1 MGPYRN
7 NRASARST
15 RTQIDHDVFE
25 GLPVRHWRRAPVV
38 TNTAPQKEN
47 LTANNTR
54 NPGWPE
60 LPMPRDAHLLSPM
73 SQALLRAA
81 RMGQVNKPPPPPLED
96 EKEGGEDDD
105 GEGDIDTGFL
115 AKRWTLVPK
124 HLEGPEPEFLAKRRK
139 GLPSVYGGLAGP
151 LATTGQMR
159 KTKVRKVD
167 VEGNT
172 YVVEVY
178 TPEGQP
184 VDGEVTE
191 EAAVA
196 EAPALGAVVDGV
208 GVVNA
213 EGVVDSAEVVLPTP
227 PRRRPPPPKRKKGP
241 GRGRRKRVAFAAG
254 EDGKPALAS
263 GVNGTSNGATADIAK
278 VKTEC
283 GVQGETSN
291 GDAEMGDDSLLQDGE
306 EGSDDD
312 DDEGDE
318 GVEGERE
325 EAELSPSPDA
335 DAPRSLSQL
344 PPKPPPLP
352 LIIEPGDDP
361 SIPEPEPN
369 SVSAV
374 VARDPSSS
382 PEMPLAASHALPKLL
397 LLPEPSLDRVPT
409 PAPELE
415 LTAPVDHIT
424 VESPPPPIP
433 LTGEVELPPQHNPLD
448 GLAEPQATTEKP
460 LFPED
465 GFEDGKD
472 LLGNAERYGLTGYG
486 GPPEEMPG
494 NQEATLS
501 DGELDLFG
509 SLERHLDG
517 KGTT

>member
-1 MGPYRN
+1 
-7 NRASARST
+7 
-15 RTQIDHDVFE
+15 
-25 GLPVRHWRRAPVV
+25 
-38 TNTAPQKEN
+38 
-47 LTANNTR
+47 
-54 NPGWPE
+54 
-60 LPMPRDAHLLSPM
+60 MPRDAHLLSPM

-151 LATTGQMR
+151 LAATGKMR

-178 TPEGQP
+178 APEGQP
-184 VDGEVTE
+184 VDGEITE
-191 EAAVA
+191 EAALTK
-196 EAPALGAVVDGV
+196 APAPGTVVGGV

-213 EGVVDSAEVVLPTP
+213 EGVVVSTEVVLPAP

-241 GRGRRKRVAFAAG
+241 GRGRKKRVAFAAG
-254 EDGKPALAS
+254 EDGKPPLTS
-263 GVNGTSNGATADIAK
+263 GVNGISNGATAELAK
-278 VKTEC
+278 VKTEG
-283 GVQGETSN
+283 GVQGGTSN
-291 GDAEMGDDSLLQDGE
+291 GDTEMGDDSLLQDGE

-318 GVEGERE
+318 GIEGERE
-325 EAELSPSPDA
+325 EGELSPSPDA
-335 DAPRSLSQL
+335 DAPRSLYES
-344 PPKPPPLP
+344 PSKPPPLP

-374 VARDPSSS
+374 VVKDPSSS
-382 PEMPLAASHALPKLL
+382 PELPLAASQALTKPLF
-397 LLPEPSLDRVPT
+397 LPEPSLDTIPT

-415 LTAPVDHIT
+415 ITSPVDQIT
-424 VESPPPPIP
+424 VESPPAPIP
-433 LTGEVELPPQHNPLD
+433 LTGEVELPPEHNLLD
-448 GLAEPQATTEKP
+448 GLAEPRATTEKP
-460 LFPED
+460 LTPEAGFAD
-465 GFEDGKD
+465 GED
-472 LLGNAERYGLTGYG
+472 LLGNAERSGLTGHG
-486 GPPEEMPG
+486 GPAEEMPG

-501 DGELDLFG
+501 DGEVDLFG